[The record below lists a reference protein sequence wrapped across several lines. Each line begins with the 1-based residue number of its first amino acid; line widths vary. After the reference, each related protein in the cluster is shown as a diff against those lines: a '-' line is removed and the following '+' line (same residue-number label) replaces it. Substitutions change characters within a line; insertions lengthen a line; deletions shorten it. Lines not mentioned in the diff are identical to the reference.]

1 MVFPCSFVVL
11 SVHYLL
17 PVLPVPSTS
26 SHSSPSVQPS
36 ARQLAFVVLRDIDK
50 GAFADVAL
58 ERAIGKVALSPAD
71 RRLATELIY
80 GTVRRQRTLDALIDQ
95 LGKRRSDQ
103 QPADLRR
110 ILHLGF
116 YQLRY
121 LDHVPDHAV
130 VDTTVQ
136 LAKHQRLGK
145 LSGVV
150 NGMLRQYIR
159 LQASGDDPLQLPTD
173 QIQALGVLHSY
184 PDWIIQAWQR
194 LVPAEEI
201 ANLCEWFNQVPKTDL
216 RINRLRTTVDQVVAA
231 LTDHR
236 LTVLPG
242 TTPDGVR
249 ILGPTGNIRQLPG
262 YDEGCWMVQDSSAQL
277 VSYLVDPQPGETIID
292 ACAAP
297 GGKTAHLAEL
307 MGDQGRVLGC
317 DRTSSRLNKIRQN
330 AKRLQLK
337 SIETVIGD
345 SREHPEFNGIA
356 DRVLLDVPCS
366 GLGTLHRHADARWRQ
381 TPDSIAELVTLQ
393 RELLEAA
400 VDWVKPNG
408 VLVYSTCTLH
418 PDENQNLIQSFL
430 ADHADWHIQTPGPD
444 SPVTP
449 FVTDQ
454 SWATVWPHQQD
465 MDGFFMVKLQK
476 VG

>member
-1 MVFPCSFVVL
+1 MTSAPSPL
-11 SVHYLL
+11 S
-17 PVLPVPSTS
+17 S
-26 SHSSPSVQPS
+26 
-36 ARQLAFVVLRDIDK
+36 RKLAFSVLRDIDK

-58 ERAIGKVALSPAD
+58 ERNIGKFSLSPAD

-80 GTVRRQRTLDALIDQ
+80 GTVRRQRTLDTLIDQ
-95 LGKRRSDQ
+95 LGKRRADQ

-130 VDTTVQ
+130 VDTTVN
-136 LAKHQRLGK
+136 LAKQQRLGK

-159 LQASGDDPLQLPTD
+159 LQTAGDPLQLPADKTS
-173 QIQALGVLHSY
+173 ALGVLHSY
-184 PDWIIQAWQR
+184 PDWVIQAWQQ
-194 LVPAEEI
+194 LLPADEV
-201 ANLCEWFNQVPKTDL
+201 ASLCEWFNQVPKTDL
-216 RINRLRTTVDQVVAA
+216 RVNRLRASVEQVVTA
-231 LTDHR
+231 LTEHG
-236 LTVLPG
+236 LTVSSQEAI
-242 TTPDGVR
+242 PDGIR
-249 ILGPTGNIRQLPG
+249 IVGPTGNIRQLPG
-262 YDEGCWMVQDSSAQL
+262 YEEGWWMVQDSSAQL

-297 GGKTAHLAEL
+297 GGKTTHLAEM
-307 MGDQGRVLGC
+307 MGDNGRVLGC

-330 AKRLQLK
+330 AKRLQLT
-337 SIETVIGD
+337 SIETVMGD
-345 SREHPEFNGIA
+345 SREHPEFKGTA

-381 TPDSIAELVTLQ
+381 TPDSITGLISLQ

-408 VLVYSTCTLH
+408 VIVYSTCTLH
-418 PDENQNLIQSFL
+418 PDENQNLIRSFL
-430 ADHADWHIQTPGPD
+430 ADHPDWQIQPPAEE
-444 SPVTP
+444 SPIAP
-449 FVTDQ
+449 FITDQ
-454 SWATVWPHQQD
+454 GWATVWPHQQD
-465 MDGFFMVKLQK
+465 MDGFFMVKLRRIS
-476 VG
+476 

>member
-1 MVFPCSFVVL
+1 MI
-11 SVHYLL
+11 
-17 PVLPVPSTS
+17 
-26 SHSSPSVQPS
+26 S
-36 ARQLAFVVLRDIDK
+36 ARLLAFTVLRDIDK

-58 ERAIGKVALSPAD
+58 DRNIGKFDLSPAD

-95 LGKRRSDQ
+95 FGKRAAEQ

-110 ILHLGF
+110 ILHIGF

-121 LDHVPDHAV
+121 LDHVPEHAV
-130 VDTTVQ
+130 VDTTVK

-159 LQASGDDPLQLPTD
+159 VQGSDGDPLQLPKD
-173 QIQALGVLHSY
+173 EAVSLGVLHSY
-184 PDWIIQAWQR
+184 PDWIIRAWQR
-194 LVPAEEI
+194 LVPADEI
-201 ANLCEWFNQVPKTDL
+201 ADLCQWFNHAPKMDL
-216 RINRLRTTVDQVVAA
+216 RVNRLRATVEQVVAA
-231 LTDHR
+231 LTEHG
-236 LTVLPG
+236 LTVNPVAGIQDAL
-242 TTPDGVR
+242 R
-249 ILGPTGNIRQLPG
+249 IVGPTGNVRQLPG
-262 YDEGCWMVQDSSAQL
+262 YDEGWWMVQDSSAQL

-307 MGDQGRVLGC
+307 MGDKGRVLGC

-330 AKRLQLK
+330 AKRLQLN
-337 SIETVIGD
+337 SIETIMGD
-345 SREHPEFNGIA
+345 SREHPEFKAVA

-381 TPDSIAELVTLQ
+381 TPDSIAELTILQ

-400 VDWVKPNG
+400 VGWVKPNG

-430 ADHADWHIQTPGPD
+430 TDHPDWQIQPPAED
-444 SPVTP
+444 SSVASY
-449 FVTDQ
+449 VTDQ
-454 SWATVWPHQQD
+454 GWATVWPHKQD
-465 MDGFFMVKLQK
+465 MDGFFMVKLHH
-476 VG
+476 VS

>member
-1 MVFPCSFVVL
+1 M
-11 SVHYLL
+11 
-17 PVLPVPSTS
+17 
-26 SHSSPSVQPS
+26 
-36 ARQLAFVVLRDIDK
+36 VLRDIDK

-58 ERAIGKVALSPAD
+58 ERNIGNFALGPAD

-95 LGKRRSDQ
+95 LGKRRADQ

-136 LAKHQRLGK
+136 LAKQQRLGK

-159 LQASGDDPLQLPTD
+159 LQAEGDPLRLPADPT
-173 QIQALGVLHSY
+173 QALGILHSY
-184 PDWIIQAWQR
+184 PDWIIQAWQQ
-194 LVPAEEI
+194 LVPTEAV
-201 ANLCEWFNQVPKTDL
+201 ASLCEWFNQTPKTDL
-216 RINRLRTTVDQVVAA
+216 RVNRLRATVEQVATA
-231 LTDHR
+231 LTEAG
-236 LTVLPG
+236 LTVSIQPEI
-242 TTPDGVR
+242 PDGIR
-249 ILGPTGNIRQLPG
+249 ILGPTGNVRQLPG
-262 YDEGCWMVQDSSAQL
+262 YDEGWWMVQDSSAQL

-297 GGKTAHLAEL
+297 GGKAAHLAEL
-307 MGDQGRVLGC
+307 MGDTGRVLGC

-330 AKRLQLK
+330 IRRLRLT
-337 SIETVIGD
+337 SIETAMGD
-345 SREHPEFNGIA
+345 SRDQPEFKGIA

-381 TPDSIAELVTLQ
+381 TPDSIAGLTTLQ

-400 VDWVKPNG
+400 TRWVKPEG
-408 VLVYSTCTLH
+408 VMVYSTCTLH

-430 ADHADWHIQTPGPD
+430 VDHPDWQIHPPTKD
-444 SPVTP
+444 SPVAP

-454 SWATVWPHQQD
+454 GWATVWPHQQD
-465 MDGFFMVKLQK
+465 MDGFFMVRLRQNP
-476 VG
+476 

>member
-1 MVFPCSFVVL
+1 MTSTPNG
-11 SVHYLL
+11 LL
-17 PVLPVPSTS
+17 
-26 SHSSPSVQPS
+26 

-58 ERAIGKVALSPAD
+58 ERSIGKFVLSAAD

-95 LGKRRSDQ
+95 LGKRPADQ
-103 QPADLRR
+103 QPVELRR

-136 LAKHQRLGK
+136 LAKQQRLGK

-159 LQASGDDPLQLPTD
+159 LCSGGEDPLQLPSGNT
-173 QIQALGVLHSY
+173 ASLGVLHSY
-184 PDWIIQAWQR
+184 PDWIIQAWQQ
-194 LVPAEEI
+194 LLPEPEVAS
-201 ANLCEWFNQVPKTDL
+201 LCEWFNQAPRTDL
-216 RINRLRTTVDQVVAA
+216 RVNRLQTTVDQAVTA
-231 LTDHR
+231 LTDR
-236 LTVLPG
+236 GFNAIPLAAV
-242 TTPDGVR
+242 PDSIR
-249 ILGPTGNIRQLPG
+249 IVGPTGNIRQLPG
-262 YDEGCWMVQDSSAQL
+262 YDEGWWMVQDSSAQL
-277 VSYLVDPQPGETIID
+277 VSYLVDPQSGETIID

-297 GGKTAHLAEL
+297 GGKTAHLAEI
-307 MGDQGRVLGC
+307 MQDQGRVLGC

-330 AKRLQLK
+330 AKRLQLT
-337 SIETVIGD
+337 SIETVMGD
-345 SREHPEFNGIA
+345 SRDHPEFKGIA

-366 GLGTLHRHADARWRQ
+366 GLGTLHRHSDARWRQ
-381 TPDSIAELVTLQ
+381 TPDSIDSLTTLQ
-393 RELLEAA
+393 QELLEAA
-400 VDWVKPNG
+400 VNWLKPNG
-408 VLVYSTCTLH
+408 VMVYSTCTLH

-430 ADHADWHIQTPGPD
+430 SDHPDWQIYPPTKE
-444 SPVTP
+444 SPVAP

-454 SWATVWPHQQD
+454 GWATVWPHRQD
-465 MDGFFMVKLQK
+465 MDGFFMVRLRRNPASI
-476 VG
+476 V

>member
-1 MVFPCSFVVL
+1 MTSTPNS
-11 SVHYLL
+11 SYL
-17 PVLPVPSTS
+17 
-26 SHSSPSVQPS
+26 S

-58 ERAIGKVALSPAD
+58 ERNIGKFVLSPAD

-95 LGKRRSDQ
+95 LGKRPVAQ
-103 QPADLRR
+103 QPAELRR

-150 NGMLRQYIR
+150 NGMLRQYLR
-159 LQASGDDPLQLPTD
+159 LGEAGHDPLQLPTD
-173 QIQALGVLHSY
+173 KTQALGVLHSY
-184 PDWIIQAWQR
+184 PDWIIQAWQQ
-194 LVPAEEI
+194 LVPADEVDR
-201 ANLCEWFNQVPKTDL
+201 LCEWFNQAPKIDL
-216 RINRLRTTVDQVVAA
+216 RVNRLRATVDQVVTA
-231 LTDHR
+231 LTNHG
-236 LTVLPG
+236 LTVTVLSG
-242 TTPDGVR
+242 IPDGIR
-249 ILGPTGNIRQLPG
+249 IVGATGNVRQLPG
-262 YDEGCWMVQDSSAQL
+262 YDEGWWMVQDSSAQL

-307 MGDQGRVLGC
+307 MGDSGRVLGC

-330 AKRLQLK
+330 AKRLQLT
-337 SIETVIGD
+337 SIETVMGD

-381 TPDSIAELVTLQ
+381 TPDSIAGLTTLQ

-400 VDWVKPNG
+400 IDWVKPGGG

-418 PDENQNLIQSFL
+418 PDENQNLIRAFL
-430 ADHADWHIQTPGPD
+430 ADHPDWQIQPPDVD
-444 SPVTP
+444 SPVAP

-454 SWATVWPHQQD
+454 GWVTVWPHLQD
-465 MDGFFMVKLQK
+465 MDGFFMVKLQR
-476 VG
+476 

>member
-1 MVFPCSFVVL
+1 MT
-11 SVHYLL
+11 
-17 PVLPVPSTS
+17 STPNR
-26 SHSSPSVQPS
+26 SHLS

-58 ERAIGKVALSPAD
+58 ERNIGKFVLSPVD

-95 LGKRRSDQ
+95 LGKRRAEQ

-136 LAKHQRLGK
+136 LAKDQRLGK
-145 LSGVV
+145 LCGVV
-150 NGMLRQYIR
+150 NGMLRRYIR
-159 LQASGDDPLQLPTD
+159 LQATGPDPLQLPAD
-173 QIQALGVLHSY
+173 EAQALGVLYSY
-184 PDWIIQAWQR
+184 PDWIIQAWQQ
-194 LVPAEEI
+194 LVSAEEL
-201 ANLCEWFNQVPKTDL
+201 AGLCEWFNQSPKIDL
-216 RINRLRTTVDQVVAA
+216 RVNRLCATVEQVMRA
-231 LTDHR
+231 LTDYG
-236 LTVLPG
+236 LTVMAAPG
-242 TTPDGVR
+242 IPDGIR
-249 ILGPTGNIRQLPG
+249 IMGPMGNVRQLPG
-262 YDEGCWMVQDSSAQL
+262 YDEGWWMVQDSSAQL

-297 GGKTAHLAEL
+297 GGKTTHLAEL
-307 MGDQGRVLGC
+307 MGDRGRVLGC

-330 AKRLQLK
+330 AKRLQLT
-337 SIETVIGD
+337 SIETVMGD
-345 SREHPEFNGIA
+345 SRDHPEFNGIA

-381 TPDSIAELVTLQ
+381 TPESIAGLTILQ

-400 VDWVKPNG
+400 IDWVKPEG

-418 PDENQNLIQSFL
+418 PDENQNLIQRFL
-430 ADHADWHIQTPGPD
+430 DDHPNWQIQAPVSD
-444 SPVTP
+444 SLFAP
-449 FVTDQ
+449 FVTHGG
-454 SWATVWPHQQD
+454 WATVWPHQQD
-465 MDGFFMVKLQK
+465 MDGFFMVRLQRSAAPSRN
-476 VG
+476 

>member
-1 MVFPCSFVVL
+1 MAKPL
-11 SVHYLL
+11 T
-17 PVLPVPSTS
+17 STS
-26 SHSSPSVQPS
+26 NGSHLS
-36 ARQLAFVVLRDIDK
+36 ARYLAFVVLRDIDK

-58 ERAIGKVALSPAD
+58 ERNISNFALEPAD

-95 LGKRRSDQ
+95 LGKRSADQ

-121 LDHVPDHAV
+121 LDHVPNHAV

-159 LQASGDDPLQLPTD
+159 LQANDGDPLQLPADET
-173 QIQALGVLHSY
+173 QALGIFHSY
-184 PDWIIQAWQR
+184 PDWIIQAWQQ
-194 LVPAEEI
+194 LVPA
-201 ANLCEWFNQVPKTDL
+201 ADVASLCEWFNQVPKTDL
-216 RINRLRTTVDQVVAA
+216 RVNRLRTTVDQVITA
-231 LTDHR
+231 LSDR
-236 LTVLPG
+236 GLTVIAHAG
-242 TTPDGVR
+242 IPDSVR
-249 ILGPTGNIRQLPG
+249 IVGATGNVRRLPG
-262 YDEGCWMVQDSSAQL
+262 YDDGWWMVQDSSAQL
-277 VSYLVDPQPGETIID
+277 VSYLVDPQPGETVID

-297 GGKTAHLAEL
+297 GGKTAHLAEM
-307 MGDQGRVLGC
+307 MGDTGRVLGC

-330 AKRLQLK
+330 AKRLQLT
-337 SIETVIGD
+337 SIETIMGD
-345 SREHPEFNGIA
+345 SREHPEFKGIA

-381 TPDSIAELVTLQ
+381 TPESIVGLTTLQ
-393 RELLEAA
+393 RELLDAA
-400 VDWVKPNG
+400 VDWVKPGG

-418 PDENQNLIQSFL
+418 PDENQNLIQAFL
-430 ADHADWHIQTPGPD
+430 TDHPDWQIQPPAKE
-444 SPVTP
+444 SPVAP
-449 FVTDQ
+449 FVTEQ
-454 SWATVWPHQQD
+454 GWATVWPHQQD
-465 MDGFFMVKLQK
+465 MDGFFMVRLRRNRATA
-476 VG
+476 

>member
-1 MVFPCSFVVL
+1 M
-11 SVHYLL
+11 
-17 PVLPVPSTS
+17 PSK
-26 SHSSPSVQPS
+26 SHSVPPYLS
-36 ARQLAFVVLRDIDK
+36 ARHLAFVVLRDIDK

-58 ERAIGKVALSPAD
+58 ERNIGKVRLSPAD

-95 LGKRRSDQ
+95 FGKRSADQ
-103 QPADLRR
+103 QPAELRR

-130 VDTTVQ
+130 VDTTVN

-159 LQASGDDPLQLPTD
+159 LESEGADPLHVPSDDRMRAQG
-173 QIQALGVLHSY
+173 IFHSY
-184 PDWIIQAWQR
+184 PDWIVRAWHQ
-194 LVPAEEI
+194 LLPDEEI
-201 ANLCEWFNQVPKTDL
+201 TSLCEWFNQTPKIDL
-216 RINRLRTTVDQVVAA
+216 RVNRLRSSVDQVITA
-231 LTDHR
+231 LTDHG
-236 LTVLPG
+236 LTVTPHG
-242 TTPDGVR
+242 TVPDALR
-249 ILGPTGNIRQLPG
+249 IVGPTGNIRELPG
-262 YDEGCWMVQDSSAQL
+262 YDEGWWMVQDSSAQL

-292 ACAAP
+292 ACGAP
-297 GGKTAHLAEL
+297 GGKTTHLAEM

-330 AKRLQLK
+330 AKRLKLN
-337 SIETVIGD
+337 SIETVMGD
-345 SREHPEFNGIA
+345 SRAHPEFKGIA

-381 TPDSIAELVTLQ
+381 TPDSIEGLTMLQ
-393 RELLEAA
+393 RQLLESAMH
-400 VDWVKPNG
+400 WVKPSG

-418 PDENQNLIQSFL
+418 PDENQNLIQAFL
-430 ADHADWHIQTPGPD
+430 GDHSDWTIDTSGID
-444 SPVTP
+444 SSIAL
-449 FVTDQ
+449 FVTKEG
-454 SWATVWPHQQD
+454 WATVWPHKQD
-465 MDGFFMVKLQK
+465 MDGFFMVRLRRST
-476 VG
+476 

>member
-1 MVFPCSFVVL
+1 
-11 SVHYLL
+11 
-17 PVLPVPSTS
+17 
-26 SHSSPSVQPS
+26 
-36 ARQLAFVVLRDIDK
+36 
-50 GAFADVAL
+50 
-58 ERAIGKVALSPAD
+58 
-71 RRLATELIY
+71 
-80 GTVRRQRTLDALIDQ
+80 LIDQ
-95 LGKRRSDQ
+95 LGKRQADQ

-136 LAKHQRLGK
+136 LAKQQRLGK

-159 LQASGDDPLQLPTD
+159 LQSAGDPLQLPDNATS
-173 QIQALGVLHSY
+173 ALGILHSY
-184 PDWIIQAWQR
+184 PDWIVDAWQH
-194 LVPAEEI
+194 LLPADEV
-201 ANLCEWFNQVPKTDL
+201 ASLCEWFNQAPKTDL
-216 RINRLRTTVDQVVAA
+216 RVNRLRSTVDQVLAA
-231 LTDHR
+231 LKDKGLRVMPHAHN
-236 LTVLPG
+236 
-242 TTPDGVR
+242 PDGIR

-262 YDEGCWMVQDSSAQL
+262 YEEGWWMVQDSSAQL

-307 MGDQGRVLGC
+307 MGDNGRVLAC

-330 AKRLQLK
+330 ARRLQLK
-337 SIETVIGD
+337 TIDTVMGD
-345 SREHPEFNGIA
+345 SRKHAEFRGIA

-381 TPDSIAELVTLQ
+381 TPESIAGLVTLQ

-418 PDENQNLIQSFL
+418 PDENQTLIHTFL
-430 ADHADWHIQTPGPD
+430 ADHPDWQIQPPEQT
-444 SPVTP
+444 SPVHP
-449 FVTDQ
+449 FVSEQ
-454 SWATVWPHQQD
+454 GWSHVWPHQCD
-465 MDGFFMVKLQK
+465 MDGFFMVKLQHFAN
-476 VG
+476 

>member
-1 MVFPCSFVVL
+1 MPPTPNSAL
-11 SVHYLL
+11 
-17 PVLPVPSTS
+17 
-26 SHSSPSVQPS
+26 S
-36 ARQLAFVVLRDIDK
+36 ARQLAFFVLRDIDK

-58 ERAIGKVALSPAD
+58 ERNIGKFTLVPAD

-80 GTVRRQRTLDALIDQ
+80 GIVRRQRTLDALIDQ
-95 LGKRRSDQ
+95 LGKRPADQ

-159 LQASGDDPLQLPTD
+159 LQAADSDPLELPADTV
-173 QIQALGVLHSY
+173 QALGVFHSY
-184 PDWIIQAWQR
+184 PDWIIQAWQQ
-194 LVPAEEI
+194 LVPPEDVAR
-201 ANLCEWFNQVPKTDL
+201 LCEWFNQTPKIDL
-216 RINRLRTTVDQVVAA
+216 RVNRLRTTVEQVVTA
-231 LTDHR
+231 LSDHG
-236 LTVLPG
+236 LTA
-242 TTPDGVR
+242 TPHATIPNAVR
-249 ILGPTGNIRQLPG
+249 IVGPTGNVRRLPG
-262 YDEGCWMVQDSSAQL
+262 YDEGWWMVQDNSAQL

-297 GGKTAHLAEL
+297 GGKTAHLAEM
-307 MGDQGRVLGC
+307 MGDTGRVLGC

-330 AKRLQLK
+330 TKRLGLN
-337 SIETVIGD
+337 SIETVMGD
-345 SREHPEFNGIA
+345 SRKHHEFKGIA

-381 TPDSIAELVTLQ
+381 TPSGIAGLTILQ

-408 VLVYSTCTLH
+408 ELVYSTCTLH
-418 PDENQNLIQSFL
+418 PDENQNLIQAFL
-430 ADHADWHIQTPGPD
+430 TDHPDWQISPPNAE
-444 SPVTP
+444 SPVAP
-449 FVTDQ
+449 FVTDKG
-454 SWATVWPHQQD
+454 WATVWPHQD
-465 MDGFFMVKLQK
+465 NMDGFFMVKLK
-476 VG
+476 RSN

>member
-1 MVFPCSFVVL
+1 MVTSN
-11 SVHYLL
+11 
-17 PVLPVPSTS
+17 S
-26 SHSSPSVQPS
+26 SHSPIA
-36 ARQLAFVVLRDIDK
+36 ARQLAFAVLRDIDK

-58 ERAIGKVALSPAD
+58 DRNIGQFTLSAAD

-95 LGKRRSDQ
+95 LGKRRADQ
-103 QPADLRR
+103 QSAELRR
-110 ILHLGF
+110 ILHIGF

-136 LAKHQRLGK
+136 LAKQRRLGK

-159 LQASGDDPLQLPTD
+159 LQSVGDPLQLPD
-173 QIQALGVLHSY
+173 DAASALGILHSY
-184 PDWIIQAWQR
+184 PDWIIEAWQQ
-194 LVPAEEI
+194 LVPAEEV
-201 ANLCEWFNQVPKTDL
+201 ASLCEWFNQAPKTDL
-216 RINRLRTTVDQVVAA
+216 RVNRLRSTVDQVVAA
-231 LTDHR
+231 LTDQG
-236 LTVLPG
+236 LTVMPHS

-262 YDEGCWMVQDSSAQL
+262 YDKGWWMVQDSSAQL

-297 GGKTAHLAEL
+297 GGKTTHLAEL
-307 MGDQGRVLGC
+307 MGDNGRVLGC

-337 SIETVIGD
+337 SIETVMGD
-345 SREHPEFNGIA
+345 SRQHPEFKGIA

-381 TPDSIAELVTLQ
+381 TPESIAGLVTLQ

-400 VDWVKPNG
+400 IDWVKPNG

-418 PDENQNLIQSFL
+418 PDENQTLIQTFL
-430 ADHADWHIQTPGPD
+430 AEHPDWQIQPPD
-444 SPVTP
+444 KNSPVCP
-449 FVTDQ
+449 FVSEQ
-454 SWATVWPHQQD
+454 GWSTVWPHQRD
-465 MDGFFMVKLQK
+465 MDGFFMVRLQR
-476 VG
+476 VS

>member
-1 MVFPCSFVVL
+1 M
-11 SVHYLL
+11 
-17 PVLPVPSTS
+17 T
-26 SHSSPSVQPS
+26 S
-36 ARQLAFVVLRDIDK
+36 ARNLAFTVLREIDK

-58 ERAIGKVALSPAD
+58 ERSIGKFDLSPAD

-80 GTVRRQRTLDALIDQ
+80 GSVRRQRTLDALIDQ
-95 LGKRRSDQ
+95 LGKRSAAQ

-110 ILHLGF
+110 VLHIGF

-121 LDHVPDHAV
+121 LDHVPNHAV
-130 VDTTVQ
+130 VDTTVT
-136 LAKHQRLGK
+136 LAKQQRLGK

-159 LQASGDDPLQLPTD
+159 LQAVQGDPLQLPSDATA
-173 QIQALGVLHSY
+173 ALGILHSY
-184 PDWIIQAWQR
+184 PDWIIQTWQK
-194 LVPAEEI
+194 LLPVAEI
-201 ANLCEWFNQVPKTDL
+201 THLCEWFNQAPKIDL
-216 RINRLRTTVDQVVAA
+216 RVNRLQATVEQVATA
-231 LTDHR
+231 LTEHG
-236 LTVLPG
+236 LTVKPHV
-242 TTPDGVR
+242 TIPNAIR
-249 ILGPTGNIRQLPG
+249 IVGPTGNVRQLPG
-262 YDEGCWMVQDSSAQL
+262 YEEGWWMVQDSSAQL

-297 GGKTAHLAEL
+297 GGKTAHLTEL
-307 MGDQGRVLGC
+307 MGDKGKVLGC

-330 AKRLQLK
+330 AKRLQLN

-345 SREHPEFNGIA
+345 SREHPEFKGIA

-381 TPDSIAELVTLQ
+381 TPDSIASLTKLQ

-418 PDENQNLIQSFL
+418 PDENQNLIQEFL
-430 ADHADWHIQTPGPD
+430 RDHPDWHIQPPKKE
-444 SPVTP
+444 SPVAP
-449 FVTDQ
+449 FVTEQ
-454 SWATVWPHQQD
+454 GWATVWPHKQD
-465 MDGFFMVKLQK
+465 MDGFFMVKLQRSIAQ
-476 VG
+476 

>member
-1 MVFPCSFVVL
+1 MT
-11 SVHYLL
+11 
-17 PVLPVPSTS
+17 STA
-26 SHSSPSVQPS
+26 SHSPIS
-36 ARQLAFVVLRDIDK
+36 ARQLAFAVLRDIDK

-58 ERAIGKVALSPAD
+58 DRNISKLTLSSAD

-95 LGKRRSDQ
+95 LGKRRADQ

-121 LDHVPDHAV
+121 LDHVPEHAV

-136 LAKHQRLGK
+136 LAKQQRLGK

-150 NGMLRQYIR
+150 NGILRQYIR
-159 LQASGDDPLQLPTD
+159 LQSSGDPLQLPDDATS
-173 QIQALGVLHSY
+173 ALGILHSY
-184 PDWIIQAWQR
+184 PNWIVKAWQQ
-194 LVPAEEI
+194 LVSADEV
-201 ANLCEWFNQVPKTDL
+201 ASLCEWFNQSPKTDL
-216 RINRLRTTVDQVVAA
+216 RVNRLRSTVEQVVSA
-231 LTDHR
+231 LTDKG
-236 LTVLPG
+236 LTAMPHG
-242 TTPDGVR
+242 NSPDGIR
-249 ILGPTGNIRQLPG
+249 IVGPTGNIRQLPG
-262 YDEGCWMVQDSSAQL
+262 YDEGWWMVQDSSAQL

-292 ACAAP
+292 ACGAP

-307 MGDQGRVLGC
+307 MGDNGRVLGC

-330 AKRLQLK
+330 ARRLQLN
-337 SIETVIGD
+337 SIETVMGD
-345 SREHPEFNGIA
+345 SRKHPEFNGIA

-381 TPDSIAELVTLQ
+381 TPDSIADLTTLQ
-393 RELLEAA
+393 RQLLEAA

-408 VLVYSTCTLH
+408 VMVYSTCTLH

-430 ADHADWHIQTPGPD
+430 ADYPDWQIYPPAAD
-444 SPVTP
+444 SPVAP
-449 FVTDQ
+449 FVTEDG
-454 SWATVWPHQQD
+454 WAMVWPHQQD
-465 MDGFFMVKLQK
+465 MDGFFMVRLRRIS
-476 VG
+476 

>member
-1 MVFPCSFVVL
+1 M
-11 SVHYLL
+11 
-17 PVLPVPSTS
+17 PSTPT
-26 SHSSPSVQPS
+26 SSPIAS
-36 ARQLAFVVLRDIDK
+36 RQLAFTVLRDIDK

-58 ERAIGKVALSPAD
+58 ERHIAKFALSPAD

-80 GTVRRQRTLDALIDQ
+80 GCVRRQRTLDALIDQ
-95 LGKRRSDQ
+95 LGKRRAEQ

-110 ILHLGF
+110 ILHVGF

-136 LAKHQRLGK
+136 LSKQQRLGK

-159 LQASGDDPLQLPTD
+159 LRATADPLQLPADETL
-173 QIQALGVLHSY
+173 ALGVFHSY
-184 PDWIIQAWQR
+184 PDWIIQAWQQ
-194 LVPAEEI
+194 LVPPEEVTS
-201 ANLCEWFNQVPKTDL
+201 LCTWFNQPPKTDL
-216 RINRLRTTVDQVVAA
+216 RVNRLRTTVADVVMA
-231 LTDHR
+231 LTDHG
-236 LTVLPG
+236 LTVVPREG
-242 TTPDGVR
+242 IPDGLR

-262 YDEGCWMVQDSSAQL
+262 YDEGWWMVQDSSAQL

-297 GGKTAHLAEL
+297 GGKTAHLAEM
-307 MGDQGRVLGC
+307 MGDRGRVLGC

-330 AKRLQLK
+330 AKRLRLS
-337 SIETVIGD
+337 SIETVTGD
-345 SREHPEFNGIA
+345 SRNHPEFKGIA

-381 TPDSIAELVTLQ
+381 TPESVVELTTLQ

-400 VDWVKPNG
+400 VDWVKPTG

-418 PDENQNLIQSFL
+418 PDENQTLIQAFL
-430 ADHADWHIQTPGPD
+430 TDHPDWEILPPEKE

-449 FVTDQ
+449 FVTEQ
-454 SWATVWPHQQD
+454 GWATVWPHRQD
-465 MDGFFMVKLQK
+465 MDGFFMVKMQRSAQTIA
-476 VG
+476 